1 MVWILAHTAKYPKYE
16 RFRLAKE
23 IETAIFSFH
32 RCLLHATK
40 SSDKQS
46 YLRQADIHLLE
57 LRTYMR
63 IANSLKYTSDDQY
76 GFFAENCTEIGK
88 LLGGWLK
95 S

>member
-1 MVWILAHTAKYPKYE
+1 MVWLLAHTAKYPKYE

-23 IETAIFSFH
+23 LETAIFNFH

-40 SSDKQS
+40 VADRSQFLKK
-46 YLRQADIHLLE
+46 ADIHLLE

-76 GFFAENCTEIGK
+76 GFFAESCTEIGK

>member
-1 MVWILAHTAKYPKYE
+1 
-16 RFRLAKE
+16 
-23 IETAIFSFH
+23 
-32 RCLLHATK
+32 
-40 SSDKQS
+40 
-46 YLRQADIHLLE
+46 LE

-76 GFFAENCTEIGK
+76 GFFAESCTEIGK